1 MYVGLD
7 LSDRPYFQQAQET
20 GRFVLSDFILS
31 RPVPSPTVMA
41 VYPVSAF
48 SGVADAVVLATVNL
62 DWMSKVMSNLG
73 GRAGITAVLVDSAG
87 TVLAAPADQHSAIG
101 RPLDNMPLMSAIA
114 DKALRSDQDERLT
127 LFPRRRRL
135 PPRGELY
142 PHRRHQC
149 PPDRQHRRGQGVR
162 GGQPRHPHRLSPAR
176 VRRACSCCSAR

>member
-31 RPVPSPTVMA
+31 RPVLTPTVMA

-73 GRAGITAVLVDSAG
+73 ARRHHGRAG
-87 TVLAAPADQHSAIG
+87 
-101 RPLDNMPLMSAIA
+101 
-114 DKALRSDQDERLT
+114 
-127 LFPRRRRL
+127 
-135 PPRGELY
+135 
-142 PHRRHQC
+142 
-149 PPDRQHRRGQGVR
+149 RQHRHRA
-162 GGQPRHPHRLSPAR
+162 GGTGRPA
-176 VRRACSCCSAR
+176 